1 MKRRSPSDGL
11 VIKKEKYEELKEVEH
26 NEKQFMEIL
35 ENSKPNEKPE
45 EKVVLKSLEVLTE
58 DKQFER
64 LENIKKQT
72 IEKLIKQQEND
83 KPKHKKKKKVV
94 YVSESEDEDEV

>member
-1 MKRRSPSDGL
+1 MKRRSPEDGL
-11 VIKKEKYEELKEVEH
+11 IKKHLKKIEEVEFEEEEKH
-26 NEKQFMEIL
+26 SDNLVEEKQ
-35 ENSKPNEKPE
+35 PE
-45 EKVVLKSLEVLTE
+45 EKVVLKPLEVVLE

-64 LENIKKQT
+64 LENIKKET

-94 YVSESEDEDEV
+94 YVSESDDEVDNEEEK